1 MVLGVKNEE
10 NKSSKKANHTKTL
23 IQVEK
28 FSFPFLDFDQNNSL
42 IEKKNLFPVY
52 VTVSGSLAKPDWR
65 QSNDKTVLS
74 CPVNFIWLSP

>member
-42 IEKKNLFPVY
+42 IEKKPFPVY
-52 VTVSGSLAKPDWR
+52 VTVSGSIAKLD
-65 QSNDKTVLS
+65 
-74 CPVNFIWLSP
+74 